1 MHFTLS
7 SAIGNAFKATTSSP
21 TSHTND
27 HGAKSPIYSRQGW
40 TVFFAYA
47 KPWLLDHENMH
58 FTFWKFTVFVMLY

>member
-40 TVFFAYA
+40 TVFFRLRQTLVIRSRKYA
-47 KPWLLDHENMH
+47 
-58 FTFWKFTVFVMLY
+58 LYFL